1 MTHVTR
7 RLTAKNRDQPLLPL
21 RLIVDYGLPLPFLF
35 SFSFSRVLCP
45 HEQRSLAVC
54 MDGVVLCDLSLVQ
67 TVGHDP
73 MTSGADSR
81 QFGVEWMT
89 LDELWPQA
97 DYITLHT
104 PLIPHTRRSLP
115 LYSSVLLTYSSRRPD
130 VAAVFIY

>member
-1 MTHVTR
+1 
-7 RLTAKNRDQPLLPL
+7 
-21 RLIVDYGLPLPFLF
+21 
-35 SFSFSRVLCP
+35 
-45 HEQRSLAVC
+45 
-54 MDGVVLCDLSLVQ
+54 MDGVVLYDLSLVQ

-104 PLIPHTRRSLP
+104 PLIPHTRRSRSLH
-115 LYSSVLLTYSSRRPD
+115 LLTLL
-130 VAAVFIY
+130 A